1 MREVEMP
8 SERLQK
14 LRELGLVE
22 CICLLV
28 QKVGLSPAVLQK
40 EHFVRG
46 NPGSLRSSVKLCF
59 CRPTHRVGL
68 PVTQVENVNAM
79 RRTDS
84 GKARAKQQH
93 QGGCLQFWQTEQQ
106 AA

>member
-28 QKVGLSPAVLQK
+28 QKVGLSPA
-40 EHFVRG
+40 
-46 NPGSLRSSVKLCF
+46 
-59 CRPTHRVGL
+59 
-68 PVTQVENVNAM
+68 M
-79 RRTDS
+79 
-84 GKARAKQQH
+84 
-93 QGGCLQFWQTEQQ
+93 
-106 AA
+106 

>member
-28 QKVGLSPAVLQK
+28 QKVGLSPASASKGALHK
-40 EHFVRG
+40 
-46 NPGSLRSSVKLCF
+46 
-59 CRPTHRVGL
+59 GL
-68 PVTQVENVNAM
+68 PRVFEELCEAVF
-79 RRTDS
+79 
-84 GKARAKQQH
+84 
-93 QGGCLQFWQTEQQ
+93 L
-106 AA
+106 